1 MKSLYKNLHV
11 IDPQSPFHGETVDL
25 VVENGTISE
34 IGSNLGEQGVSFQK
48 KAYISPGF
56 FDLHTHFG
64 EPGFETNETIDSG
77 SKAALKGGFTGVC
90 LMPDTNPALDNRQSI
105 EFVTS
110 RIKHSGLAI
119 YPAGAL
125 TQHRN
130 GKDLAELFDMQ
141 LGGAV
146 AFTDHKRSIADPGL
160 MQRAL
165 LYAKGI
171 NALVMSFPDT
181 KEISGSGLLNEGVVS
196 TKLGMKGIPNIS
208 EFLAVTRDIALC
220 EYLGTRV
227 HFSCISTAE
236 AIDAIRNAKRKGLPI
251 TCDVSAHHLYF
262 TDEDL
267 LDFNSNLKLKP
278 PVRTESNRQ
287 ALIQA
292 LLDGTI
298 DAICSDH
305 RPESIEAKDVEFD
318 YAAYGAIG
326 LESFWGELGVALGNK
341 LDLSKL
347 IELVSI
353 RPRQILNLTI
363 PQIAVG
369 AEASFVIYETET
381 EYLFSA
387 ADIVS
392 KSQNS
397 PVLGRT
403 LKGKVLETI
412 V

>member
-11 IDPQSPFHGETVDL
+11 IDPQSPFHGKTIDL
-25 VVENGTISE
+25 ELENKTIIN
-34 IGSNLGEQGVSFQK
+34 IGENLGEQGISFPGK
-48 KAYISPGF
+48 PFISPGF
-56 FDLHTHFG
+56 FDLHAHFG
-64 EPGFETNETIDSG
+64 EPGFETNETIESG

-105 EFVTS
+105 EFVKS
-110 RIKHSGLAI
+110 RSKQNGLKVF
-119 YPAGAL
+119 PAGAL
-125 TQHRN
+125 TIKRD
-130 GKDLAELFDMQ
+130 GKDLAELYDMQ

-146 AFTDHKRSIADPGL
+146 AFTDHKRSISDPGL

-171 NALVMSFPDT
+171 DALVMSFPDT
-181 KEISGSGLLNEGVVS
+181 KEISASGLLNEGVVS
-196 TKLGMKGIPNIS
+196 TRLGMKGIPNIA

-220 EYLGTRV
+220 EYLGTKV

-236 AIDAIRNAKRKGLPI
+236 TVDAIRNAKRRGLPI
-251 TCDVSAHHLYF
+251 TCDVSAHHLFF

-267 LDFNSNLKLKP
+267 HDFNSNLKLKP
-278 PVRTESNRQ
+278 PVRTEANRQ
-287 ALIQA
+287 ALIQG
-292 LLDGTI
+292 LLDGSI

-318 YAAYGAIG
+318 FAASGAIG
-326 LESFWGELGVALGNK
+326 LESFWGELGLVLGNK
-341 LDLSKL
+341 LEISKL

-353 RPRQILNLTI
+353 RPRQILNLPTPRI
-363 PQIAVG
+363 QVG

-381 EYLFSA
+381 EYFFSA

-403 LKGKVLETI
+403 LKGKVLDTI